1 MNRMVPALA
10 VGFEDVMKRMDQ
22 QDRLSSAHNNK
33 LQVKQPIQRRIMQ
46 NPNTF
51 VIKRKLKKS

>member
-1 MNRMVPALA
+1 MVPALA

-33 LQVKQPIQRRIMQ
+33 LQVKHPI
-46 NPNTF
+46 
-51 VIKRKLKKS
+51 